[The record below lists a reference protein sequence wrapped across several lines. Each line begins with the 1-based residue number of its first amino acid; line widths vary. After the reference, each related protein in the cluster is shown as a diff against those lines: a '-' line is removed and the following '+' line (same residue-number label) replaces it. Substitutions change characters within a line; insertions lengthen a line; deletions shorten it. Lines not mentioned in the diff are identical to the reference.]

1 MKIQLAAT
9 CLFGLEKL
17 LGEEIDAL
25 GLKRLETI
33 DGRVLFEGE
42 EMDIARANIGL
53 RCAERVFVLMGR
65 FAAPT
70 FDALYEGVRALPW
83 EEWIGKNDAF
93 PISGHSIKSA
103 LTSIPA
109 CQKIV
114 NKALADRLGEKY
126 GLKWL
131 PQDSGV
137 TYSVEFF
144 LLKDEAMMLID
155 TSGVALHKR
164 GYRPHGNAAPLR
176 ETLAAAVALSA
187 RPREDVLIWDPFC
200 GSGTIAI
207 EAAMILTGR
216 APGLNRAF
224 AAERFSRLPPKLW
237 ASAREAA
244 RAQIRTDVHCEVY
257 ASDIDDES
265 LDLTY
270 ENALRAGVEDYLN
283 IFNADAR
290 TIKKPDCKGS
300 ILCNPPYGERLMTP
314 QEVEALYREMGRT
327 FASFDPW
334 QIYVLTS
341 HEGFERLYGRRA
353 DKIRKLYNGMIPC
366 YLYQFF
372 RPPVAREPMRRDY
385 GKGNEATKKYGYN
398 NVKGQQ
404 RHGKN
409 EKK

>member
-1 MKIQLAAT
+1 MSIKMVAT

-17 LGEEIDAL
+17 LGEELDAL
-25 GLKRLETI
+25 GVKRLETI
-33 DGRVLFEGE
+33 DGRIVFEGE
-42 EMDIARANIGL
+42 EADIPRLNIGL
-53 RCAERVFVLMGR
+53 RCAERVFILMGD
-65 FAAPT
+65 FLAPT
-70 FDALYEGVRALPW
+70 FDTLFEGTKALPW

-114 NKALADRLGEKY
+114 NKALADRLGAAY
-126 GLKWL
+126 GLSWL
-131 PQDSGV
+131 PQNSGV
-137 TYSVEFF
+137 TYAVEFF
-144 LLKDEAMMLID
+144 LLKDRAMLLID
-155 TSGVALHKR
+155 TSGAALHKR
-164 GYRPHGNAAPLR
+164 GYRPHANAAPLR
-176 ETLAAAVALSA
+176 ETLAAAMVLSA

-207 EAAMILTGR
+207 EAAMILTNR
-216 APGLNRAF
+216 APGLNRSF
-224 AAERFSRLPPKLW
+224 ASEQFARLPASLW
-237 ASAREAA
+237 EAA
-244 RAQIRTDVHCEVY
+244 RAQARAAIKTDSTCEVW
-257 ASDIDDES
+257 ASDLDEDA

-270 ENALRAGVEDYLN
+270 ENALRAGVEEYLN
-283 IFNADAR
+283 IFSADAR
-290 TIKKPDCKGS
+290 QIEKPDRRGT

-314 QEVEALYREMGRT
+314 EEVEALYREMGRH

-372 RPPVAREPMRRDY
+372 KPAAAREDMARREHK
-385 GKGNEATKKYGYN
+385 KGNEH
-398 NVKGQQ
+398 
-404 RHGKN
+404 HGKQFSN
-409 EKK
+409 KRGH

>member
-1 MKIQLAAT
+1 MKIKLAAT

-42 EMDIARANIGL
+42 EKDIPRVNIGL
-53 RCAERVFVLMGR
+53 RCAERVFILMGDWT
-65 FAAPT
+65 APT
-70 FDALYEGVRALPW
+70 FDALYEGTRALPW
-83 EEWIGKNDAF
+83 EEWIGKRDAF
-93 PISGHSIKSA
+93 PISGHSIKST

-114 NKALADRLGEKY
+114 NKAIADRLGSAY
-126 GLKWL
+126 GLSWL

-144 LLKDEAMMLID
+144 LLKDRVMLLID
-155 TSGVALHKR
+155 TSGAALHKR
-164 GYRPHGNAAPLR
+164 GYRPHANVAPLR
-176 ETLAAAVALSA
+176 ETLAAAMVLSA
-187 RPREDVLIWDPFC
+187 RPREDVLMWDPFC

-216 APGLNRAF
+216 APGLARSF
-224 AAERFSRLPPKLW
+224 AGEQFSRVPPEYWLQ
-237 ASAREAA
+237 ARDSAKAA
-244 RAQIRTDVHCEVY
+244 IRVHSTAEVW
-257 ASDIDDES
+257 ASDIDEDA

-270 ENALRAGVEDYLN
+270 ENAMRAGVEEHLN

-290 TIKKPDCKGS
+290 HLNKPDRRGT
-300 ILCNPPYGERLMTP
+300 ILCNPPYGERMMTP
-314 QEVEALYREMGRT
+314 AEVEELYRDMGRCFST
-327 FASFDPW
+327 FDPW

-341 HEGFERLYGRRA
+341 HEAFERLYGRRA
-353 DKIRKLYNGMIPC
+353 DKVRKLYNGMLPC

-372 RPPVAREPMRRDY
+372 KPEVARNSHRLKVKTDPN
-385 GKGNEATKKYGYN
+385 GK
-398 NVKGQQ
+398 
-404 RHGKN
+404 
-409 EKK
+409 

>member
-1 MKIQLAAT
+1 MSIKMVAT

-17 LGEEIDAL
+17 LGEELDAL
-25 GLKRLETI
+25 GVKRLETI
-33 DGRVLFEGE
+33 DGRIVFEGE
-42 EMDIARANIGL
+42 EADIPRLNIGL
-53 RCAERVFVLMGR
+53 RCAERVFILMGD

-70 FDALYEGVRALPW
+70 FDALFEGTKALPW

-93 PISGHSIKSA
+93 PVSGHSIKSA

-114 NKALADRLGEKY
+114 NKALADRLGAAY

-137 TYSVEFF
+137 TYAVEFF
-144 LLKDEAMMLID
+144 LLKDRAMLLID
-155 TSGVALHKR
+155 TSGAALHKR
-164 GYRPHGNAAPLR
+164 GYRPHANAAPLR
-176 ETLAAAVALSA
+176 ETLAAAMVLSA

-207 EAAMILTGR
+207 EAAMILTNR
-216 APGLNRAF
+216 APGLNRSF
-224 AAERFSRLPPKLW
+224 AAEQFARLPAPMW
-237 ASAREAA
+237 EAAREAA
-244 RAQIRTDVHCEVY
+244 RAAIKTESSCEVW
-257 ASDIDDES
+257 ASDLDEEA

-270 ENALRAGVEDYLN
+270 ENALRAGVEEYLN
-283 IFNADAR
+283 IFSADAR
-290 TIKKPDCKGS
+290 QIEKPDRRGT

-314 QEVEALYREMGRT
+314 EEVEQLYREMGQH
-327 FASFDPW
+327 FAGFDPW

-341 HEGFERLYGRRA
+341 HEGFEKLYGHRA

-372 RPPVAREPMRRDY
+372 KPAAARQNEARTGY
-385 GKGNEATKKYGYN
+385 KKGNEH
-398 NVKGQQ
+398 
-404 RHGKN
+404 HGKPN
-409 EKK
+409 QNKRRY

>member
-25 GLKRLETI
+25 GLRRLETI
-33 DGRVLFEGE
+33 DGRVIFEGE
-42 EMDIARANIGL
+42 EADIPRVNIGL

-65 FAAPT
+65 FPAPT
-70 FDALYEGVRALPW
+70 FDALYEGTRAIAW
-83 EEWIGKNDAF
+83 EEWIGKHDAF

-114 NKALADRLGEKY
+114 NKALADRLGSCY
-126 GLKWL
+126 GIKWL

-137 TYSVEFF
+137 TYAVEFF
-144 LLKDEAMMLID
+144 LLKDEAMLLID
-155 TSGVALHKR
+155 TSGAALHKR
-164 GYRPHGNAAPLR
+164 GYRPHANAAPLR
-176 ETLAAAVALSA
+176 ETLAAAIAMTA
-187 RPREDVLIWDPFC
+187 RVREGITVWDPFC

-207 EAAMILTGR
+207 ESAMLMTGR
-216 APGLNRAF
+216 APGLQRGF
-224 AAERFSRLPPKLW
+224 AGEQFTRLPAPLW
-237 ASAREAA
+237 EAAREAA
-244 RAQIRTDVHCEVY
+244 RAGIRTDSTCEVW
-257 ASDIDDES
+257 ASDIDEEA

-270 ENALRAGVEDYLN
+270 ENALRAGVEQHLN

-290 TIKKPDCKGS
+290 EIKKPDCRGT

-314 QEVEALYREMGRT
+314 GEVAALYRAMGKT
-327 FASFDPW
+327 FAAFDPW

-341 HEGFERLYGRRA
+341 SEEFERLYGRRA
-353 DKIRKLYNGMIPC
+353 DKTRKLYNGMIPC

-372 RPPVAREPMRRDY
+372 RPPQARDERSSL
-385 GKGNEATKKYGYN
+385 KKNDKY
-398 NVKGQQ
+398 
-404 RHGKN
+404 HGGRAARAEHNKI
-409 EKK
+409 KR

>member
-1 MKIQLAAT
+1 MTIKMVAT

-17 LGEEIDAL
+17 LGEELDAL
-25 GLKRLETI
+25 GVKRLETI
-33 DGRVLFEGE
+33 DGRVVFEGE
-42 EMDIARANIGL
+42 ESDIPKLNIGL
-53 RCAERVFVLMGR
+53 RCAERVFILMGD
-65 FAAPT
+65 FPAPT
-70 FDALYEGVRALPW
+70 FDALFEGTKALPW
-83 EEWIGKNDAF
+83 EAWIGKNDAL

-114 NKALADRLGEKY
+114 NKAIADRLGAAY

-137 TYSVEFF
+137 TYAVEFF
-144 LLKDEAMMLID
+144 LLKDRAMLLID
-155 TSGVALHKR
+155 TSGAALHKR
-164 GYRPHGNAAPLR
+164 GYRPHANAAPLR
-176 ETLAAAVALSA
+176 ETLAAAMVLSA

-207 EAAMILTGR
+207 EAALILTNR
-216 APGLNRAF
+216 APGLNRTF
-224 AAERFSRLPPKLW
+224 AAEQFARLP
-237 ASAREAA
+237 ASMWEAAREAA
-244 RAQIRTDVHCEVY
+244 RAAIKTDSSCEIW
-257 ASDIDDES
+257 ASDLDEDA

-270 ENALRAGVEDYLN
+270 ENALRAGVEEYLN
-283 IFNADAR
+283 IFSADAR
-290 TIKKPDCKGS
+290 QIVKPDRRGT

-314 QEVEALYREMGRT
+314 EEVEQLYREMGQH
-327 FASFDPW
+327 FATFDPW

-372 RPPVAREPMRRDY
+372 KPAAAREEAARRDHKK
-385 GKGNEATKKYGYN
+385 GKEH
-398 NVKGQQ
+398 
-404 RHGKN
+404 HGTQFSNKRGH
-409 EKK
+409 

>member
-1 MKIQLAAT
+1 MSIKMVAT

-17 LGEEIDAL
+17 LGEELDAL
-25 GLKRLETI
+25 GVKRLETI
-33 DGRVLFEGE
+33 DGRIVFEGE
-42 EMDIARANIGL
+42 EADIPRLNIGL
-53 RCAERVFVLMGR
+53 RCAERVFILMGD

-70 FDALYEGVRALPW
+70 FDALFEGTKALPW

-93 PISGHSIKSA
+93 PVSGHSIKSA

-114 NKALADRLGEKY
+114 NKALADRLGAAY

-137 TYSVEFF
+137 TYAVEFF
-144 LLKDEAMMLID
+144 LLKDRAMLLID
-155 TSGVALHKR
+155 TSGAALHKR
-164 GYRPHGNAAPLR
+164 GYRPHANAAPLR
-176 ETLAAAVALSA
+176 ETLAAAMVLSA

-207 EAAMILTGR
+207 EAAMILTNR
-216 APGLNRAF
+216 APGLNRTF
-224 AAERFSRLPPKLW
+224 AAEQFARLPAPVW
-237 ASAREAA
+237 EAAREAA
-244 RAQIRTDVHCEVY
+244 RAAIKTESSCEVW
-257 ASDIDDES
+257 ASDLDEEA

-270 ENALRAGVEDYLN
+270 ENALRAGVEEYLN
-283 IFNADAR
+283 IFSADAR
-290 TIKKPDCKGS
+290 QIEKPDRRGT

-314 QEVEALYREMGRT
+314 EEVEQLYREMGQH
-327 FASFDPW
+327 FAGFDPW

-341 HEGFERLYGRRA
+341 HEGFEKLYGRRA

-372 RPPVAREPMRRDY
+372 KPAAARQNEARTGY
-385 GKGNEATKKYGYN
+385 KKGNEH
-398 NVKGQQ
+398 
-404 RHGKN
+404 HGKPN
-409 EKK
+409 QNKRRY

>member
-1 MKIQLAAT
+1 MSIKMVAT

-17 LGEEIDAL
+17 LGEELDAL
-25 GLKRLETI
+25 GVKRLETI
-33 DGRVLFEGE
+33 DGRIVFEGE
-42 EMDIARANIGL
+42 EADIPRLNIGL
-53 RCAERVFVLMGR
+53 RCAERVFILMGD

-70 FDALYEGVRALPW
+70 FDALFEGTKALPW

-93 PISGHSIKSA
+93 PVSGHSIKSA

-114 NKALADRLGEKY
+114 NKALADRLGAAY

-137 TYSVEFF
+137 TYAVEFF
-144 LLKDEAMMLID
+144 LLKDRAMLLID
-155 TSGVALHKR
+155 TSGAALHKR
-164 GYRPHGNAAPLR
+164 GYRPHANAAPLR
-176 ETLAAAVALSA
+176 ETLAAAMVLSA

-207 EAAMILTGR
+207 EAAMILTNR
-216 APGLNRAF
+216 APGLNRSF
-224 AAERFSRLPPKLW
+224 AAEQFARLPAPMW
-237 ASAREAA
+237 EAAREAA
-244 RAQIRTDVHCEVY
+244 RAAIKTESSCEVW
-257 ASDIDDES
+257 ASDLDEEA

-270 ENALRAGVEDYLN
+270 ENALRAGVEEYLN
-283 IFNADAR
+283 IFSADAR
-290 TIKKPDCKGS
+290 QIEKPDRRGT

-314 QEVEALYREMGRT
+314 EEVEQLYREMGQH
-327 FASFDPW
+327 FAGFDPW

-341 HEGFERLYGRRA
+341 HEGFEKLYGRRA

-372 RPPVAREPMRRDY
+372 KPAAARQNEARTGY
-385 GKGNEATKKYGYN
+385 KKGNEH
-398 NVKGQQ
+398 
-404 RHGKN
+404 HGKPN
-409 EKK
+409 QNKRRY

>member
-1 MKIQLAAT
+1 MSIKMVAT

-17 LGEEIDAL
+17 LGEELDAL
-25 GLKRLETI
+25 GVKRLETI
-33 DGRVLFEGE
+33 DGRIVFEGE
-42 EMDIARANIGL
+42 EADIPRLNIGL
-53 RCAERVFVLMGR
+53 RCAERVFILMGD

-70 FDALYEGVRALPW
+70 FDALFEGTKALPW

-93 PISGHSIKSA
+93 PVSGHSIKSA

-114 NKALADRLGEKY
+114 NKALADRLGAAY

-137 TYSVEFF
+137 TYAVEFF
-144 LLKDEAMMLID
+144 LLKDRAMLLID
-155 TSGVALHKR
+155 TSGAALHKR
-164 GYRPHGNAAPLR
+164 GYRPHANAAPLR
-176 ETLAAAVALSA
+176 ETLAAAMVLSA

-207 EAAMILTGR
+207 EAAMILTNR
-216 APGLNRAF
+216 APGLNRTF
-224 AAERFSRLPPKLW
+224 AAEQFARLPAPMW
-237 ASAREAA
+237 EAA
-244 RAQIRTDVHCEVY
+244 REVARAAIKTESSCEVW
-257 ASDIDDES
+257 ASDLDEEA

-270 ENALRAGVEDYLN
+270 ENALRAGVEEYLN
-283 IFNADAR
+283 IFSADAR
-290 TIKKPDCKGS
+290 QIEKPDRRGT

-314 QEVEALYREMGRT
+314 EEVEQLYREMGQH
-327 FASFDPW
+327 FAGFDPW

-341 HEGFERLYGRRA
+341 HEGFEKLYGRRA

-372 RPPVAREPMRRDY
+372 KPAAARQNEARTGY
-385 GKGNEATKKYGYN
+385 KKGNEH
-398 NVKGQQ
+398 
-404 RHGKN
+404 HGKPN
-409 EKK
+409 QNKRRY